1 MYIPSLIVSFSY
13 VENIKIVD
21 TKIIR
26 SNINLL
32 KEKYKS
38 IEVNT
43 LNDKKSKKEHRDSN
57 KYLFSNN
64 QLRLILSSLKESA

>member
-1 MYIPSLIVSFSY
+1 MVSFSY

-21 TKIIR
+21 TKIIK
-26 SNINLL
+26 SNTNLL
-32 KEKYKS
+32 KEKYRS

-43 LNDKKSKKEHRDSN
+43 LNDKKNKKEHKDSN

-64 QLRLILSSLKESA
+64 QLRLILLSLKEST